1 MLLLA
6 AVCVVN
12 RLSRRQILPV
22 TLSLMLGNQYRA
34 SHLCLTAIAC
44 CALALIAACGPVKAP
59 RDAEQPASRGASI
72 ELASSTLIPGVVVD
86 PMHDVV
92 YIMRTAGGI
101 ESVDVATGGLQWT
114 SAHADQPLFVAN
126 GVLFARVATTAPAL
140 LLASLD
146 PESGE
151 PTPGAAPPLL
161 TLPLGVVAGIDDTL
175 ERTFRHSITASD
187 DEIILSW
194 EFVEREVT
202 GVAPPGGRA
211 FVRRET
217 GAFRYFDGTFEAASP
232 VPTPASTDHWPKELK
247 ELFQSKRIRSTPWK
261 TAESLA
267 IAQQYY
273 NPDRLVLR
281 RWRQRD
287 GESLADKTLFDGRAL
302 AVLASCD
309 EQYVV
314 VAVPGGNVA
323 LEPHYLL
330 RYYALDSGD
339 RVAEVSSW
347 RSAGPFCVLGSRLLN
362 VSQPATQRENGVL
375 IEHPLELVA
384 FDLSSGTEVWRRALR
399 DTAFRGAQPPRN

>member
-1 MLLLA
+1 MLD
-6 AVCVVN
+6 
-12 RLSRRQILPV
+12 
-22 TLSLMLGNQYRA
+22 TLNLMLIDKDRGSR
-34 SHLCLTAIAC
+34 LCLTAIAS
-44 CALALIAACGPVKAP
+44 CALALIAACGPVKAA
-59 RDAEQPASRGASI
+59 RDAEQAASGRASI

-86 PMHDVV
+86 PMRNVV

-101 ESVDVATGGLQWT
+101 ESVEVATGGVQWA

-140 LLASLD
+140 VLTSLD
-146 PESGE
+146 PESGDLASE
-151 PTPGAAPPLL
+151 APSQI
-161 TLPLGVVAGIDDTL
+161 LPLARGVVAGIDDTL

-194 EFVEREVT
+194 EFIERDVT

-211 FVRRET
+211 FMRRET
-217 GAFRYFDGTFEAASP
+217 GAFRYLGGTFEAAAP
-232 VPTPASTDHWPKELK
+232 VPTSPATEHWPKELK
-247 ELFQSKRIRSTPWK
+247 VLFESKRIRRTPWR
-261 TAESLA
+261 TRELLA

-281 RWRQRD
+281 RWRQHD

-309 EQYVV
+309 EQYIV
-314 VAVPGGNVA
+314 VAVPSGKVA
-323 LEPHYLL
+323 LEPQYLL

-339 RVAEVSSW
+339 RVAEVSSR
-347 RSAGPFCVLGSRLLN
+347 RSAGPFCVLGSRLLS
-362 VSQPATQRENGVL
+362 VSRPTTRRENGVL

-399 DTAFRGAQPPRN
+399 DTAFRGARPPRN